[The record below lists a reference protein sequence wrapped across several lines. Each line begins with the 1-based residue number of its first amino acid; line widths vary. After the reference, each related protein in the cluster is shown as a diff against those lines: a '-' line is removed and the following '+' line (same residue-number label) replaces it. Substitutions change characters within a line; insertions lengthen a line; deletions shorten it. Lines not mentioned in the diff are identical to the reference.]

1 MRRVTAVVWLV
12 LSTIT
17 LSLVALLVAL
27 FGDRE
32 ETIHRMARLWAK
44 MYLAVTGIEA
54 RIEGLERLGSP
65 PYVFMV
71 NHQSALDIYALLAG
85 LPLSFKWIAKRQL
98 FSIPVFG
105 WAIRKAGYISIDREN
120 AREALKAIEKAA
132 QRIREGTNIII
143 FPEGTRSADGK
154 LLPFKK
160 GGFTLALRAM
170 VPVVPVGIFG
180 SSALQPKGCF
190 IPLEKGIIYIEVGEP
205 IVLEGMDRSQKTQ
218 VMDDVR
224 VRIEEL
230 IAKGESSGGEGGR
243 ERPGP

>member
-1 MRRVTAVVWLV
+1 MRRAAVLVWLV

-32 ETIHRMARLWAK
+32 ETIHRIARLWAR
-44 MYLAVTGIEA
+44 MYLAVAGIGV
-54 RIEGLERLGSP
+54 RIEGLGRLGSS

-143 FPEGTRSADGK
+143 FPEGTRSTDGR

-170 VPVVPVGIFG
+170 VPVVPIGIFG
-180 SSALQPKGCF
+180 SSALQPKGGF
-190 IPLEKGIIYIEVGEP
+190 IPLKKGVIYIEVGEP
-205 IVLEGMDRSQKTQ
+205 IILEGMDRSRKTQ
-218 VMDDVR
+218 VMDNVR
-224 VRIEEL
+224 ARIEEL
-230 IAKGESSGGEGGR
+230 IAQGESSEGEGVRGKS
-243 ERPGP
+243 GS

>member
-1 MRRVTAVVWLV
+1 MRRATVLVWLV

-44 MYLAVTGIEA
+44 MYLAVAGINV
-54 RIEGLERLGSP
+54 RIEGLARLGSP
-65 PYVFMV
+65 PYVLMV
-71 NHQSALDIYALLAG
+71 NHQSALDIYALLAA

-98 FSIPVFG
+98 FRIPVFG

-120 AREALKAIEKAA
+120 AREALKAMEKAA
-132 QRIREGTNIII
+132 QRIRQGATIII

-160 GGFTLALRAM
+160 GGFTLALRAA
-170 VPVVPVGIFG
+170 VPVVPVGISG
-180 SSALQPKGCF
+180 SSVLQPKGCF
-190 IPLEKGIIYIEVGEP
+190 IPREKGIIYIEVGEP

-230 IAKGESSGGEGGR
+230 IAQGGSSGGKGGR
-243 ERPGP
+243 GRPGP

>member
-32 ETIHRMARLWAK
+32 ETIHRIARLWAK

>member
-132 QRIREGTNIII
+132 QRIR
-143 FPEGTRSADGK
+143 
-154 LLPFKK
+154 
-160 GGFTLALRAM
+160 
-170 VPVVPVGIFG
+170 
-180 SSALQPKGCF
+180 
-190 IPLEKGIIYIEVGEP
+190 
-205 IVLEGMDRSQKTQ
+205 
-218 VMDDVR
+218 
-224 VRIEEL
+224 
-230 IAKGESSGGEGGR
+230 
-243 ERPGP
+243 

>member
-44 MYLAVTGIEA
+44 MYLAVAGIEA

-205 IVLEGMDRSQKTQ
+205 IVLEGMDRSRKTQ

-230 IAKGESSGGEGGR
+230 IAKGGSSGGEGGR